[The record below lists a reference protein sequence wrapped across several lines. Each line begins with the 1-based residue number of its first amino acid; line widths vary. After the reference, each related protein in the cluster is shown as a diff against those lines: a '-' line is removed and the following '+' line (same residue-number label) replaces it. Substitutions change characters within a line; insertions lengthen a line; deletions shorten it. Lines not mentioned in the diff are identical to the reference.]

1 MSRFQGKVVL
11 VTGGGSGQGAET
23 CRLFAAEGADVAV
36 ADWNGDAARA
46 VADEIGGR
54 AIVVDVSREAEVKQ
68 MVESAAQPAGRLD
81 ILVNNAGV
89 GYSESG
95 RFKMAGVVDTPEEA
109 WDAILAINLKGVAMG
124 CKHALPIMA
133 AQGGGAI
140 VNIASINA
148 LVAMPGADAYTA
160 SKGGIV
166 ALTRVL
172 ARDWAPKGIRVNCIC
187 PGAIR
192 TGMTHHIKEEHKTI
206 FAKRRVPLR
215 RYADPEEVAH
225 GTLNFVLPASSYMN
239 GAVLPVD
246 AGLTIKNA

>member
-1 MSRFQGKVVL
+1 VSRFQGKVVL

-172 ARDWAPKGIRVNCIC
+172 ARDWAPRGIRVNCIC
-187 PGAIR
+187 PGGVDTPMIAGVVEQLASENRELHPIPLGR
-192 TGMTHHIKEEHKTI
+192 IAQPAEIARMTLALASEDASYVTGVI
-206 FAKRRVPLR
+206 
-215 RYADPEEVAH
+215 
-225 GTLNFVLPASSYMN
+225 
-239 GAVLPVD
+239 LPVD
-246 AGLTIKNA
+246 GGATAQ

>member
-23 CRLFAAEGADVAV
+23 CRLFAAEGADVVV
-36 ADWNGDAARA
+36 ADWNGDAAHA
-46 VADEIGGR
+46 VAEEIGGR
-54 AIVVDVSREAEVKQ
+54 AVVVDVSREAEVKR
-68 MVESAAQPAGRLD
+68 MVEAAAAPTGRLD

-95 RFKMAGVVDTPEEA
+95 RFKMASIVDTPEEA
-109 WDAILAINLKGVAMG
+109 WDAIMAINLKGVAMG

-148 LVAMPGADAYTA
+148 LIAMPGADAYTA

-172 ARDWAPKGIRVNCIC
+172 AADWAPKGIRVNCIC
-187 PGAIR
+187 PGGVDTPMIAGVVRDLAAQDKELHPIPLGR
-192 TGMTHHIKEEHKTI
+192 IAQPVEIARMTLALASDDASYVTGVI
-206 FAKRRVPLR
+206 
-215 RYADPEEVAH
+215 
-225 GTLNFVLPASSYMN
+225 
-239 GAVLPVD
+239 LPVD
-246 AGLTIKNA
+246 GGTTAQ